1 MFFSLFSRLFESAA
15 LWSFAQASAA
25 RPLMFPGIVSSRFV
39 LMAASLLALSSLAHA
54 ESGMAATSID
64 SGIYSGA
71 PFAYQA
77 DRGIMSAVP
86 DQTPD
91 NRIFS
96 PVSDM
101 GDMHSRQPN
110 PDRPRLR
117 HDL

>member
-1 MFFSLFSRLFESAA
+1 
-15 LWSFAQASAA
+15 
-25 RPLMFPGIVSSRFV
+25 MFPGNVYFRFV

-54 ESGMAATSID
+54 ESGMAATSVD
-64 SGIYSGA
+64 RGIYSGA
-71 PFAYQA
+71 PFAYRA

-86 DQTPD
+86 DQPVD
-91 NRIFS
+91 NRILS

-101 GDMHSRQPN
+101 GDIHPRLPN

>member
-1 MFFSLFSRLFESAA
+1 
-15 LWSFAQASAA
+15 
-25 RPLMFPGIVSSRFV
+25 MFPGNVSFRFV
-39 LMAASLLALSSLAHA
+39 LMAASLLAFSGLAHA
-54 ESGMAATSID
+54 ESGIPATSVD
-64 SGIYSGA
+64 PGIYSGA

-86 DQTPD
+86 DHAVD

-101 GDMHSRQPN
+101 GDMRPRQPN

>member
-1 MFFSLFSRLFESAA
+1 
-15 LWSFAQASAA
+15 
-25 RPLMFPGIVSSRFV
+25 MFPGFSSRFV
-39 LMAASLLALSSLAHA
+39 LIAASLLALSSLAHA

-64 SGIYSGA
+64 PHIYSGA

-86 DQTPD
+86 DQTVD
-91 NRIFS
+91 SRILL

-101 GDMHSRQPN
+101 GDMNPRRPN

>member
-1 MFFSLFSRLFESAA
+1 
-15 LWSFAQASAA
+15 
-25 RPLMFPGIVSSRFV
+25 MFPGIVSSRFV
-39 LMAASLLALSSLAHA
+39 LMAASLLALSGLAHA
-54 ESGMAATSID
+54 ESGTAATSID
-64 SGIYSGA
+64 PGIYSGA

-86 DQTPD
+86 AQPAD

-101 GDMHSRQPN
+101 GDIYPRRPN